1 VVIFS
6 WKLSAI
12 RYDDMDRYD
21 VDAMVGLVH
30 ISLIGF
36 RGTTTRRPY
45 AYQPRA
51 QKADQRRTRW
61 Y

>member
-6 WKLSAI
+6 GKLSAI
-12 RYDDMDRYD
+12 RYDDIDRND
-21 VDAMVGLVH
+21 VDAMVCLVH
-30 ISLIGF
+30 VSLIGL
-36 RGTTTRRPY
+36 RETTTRRTY
-45 AYQPRA
+45 AYQPGA